1 MKPLIIFCI
10 LSIARTGGSID
21 TRDSQSDEKQKE
33 FINNGVVN
41 TFAGLPVTGTVKT
54 EPKLETLLEISDSNR
69 YITLA
74 FLNVSWFD
82 GNELKSRDDEHERSK
97 YGMGRVMDVQGRLV
111 YVSDIDNDTD
121 HSACNATLRDSFGR
135 PLSTYHHMPWIAL
148 IRRGGCD
155 FEKKILHVYNER
167 AIGAIIFNNNSGSEL
182 NYMKITKKE
191 LLEGNITSVFTP
203 MYKGHQ
209 LVKIIEEFGEYNP
222 VIVSIRQGMRFD
234 KKSSLNHRSSVL
246 FVTISFIIVMVI
258 SMLWLIV
265 YYYQRFRYL
274 QTKENEQKMD
284 TNKAKEALRKIPTK
298 TIKTLSKE
306 IESDCCAVCIEAYR
320 INDVLRCLPC
330 KHEFHRNCID
340 PWLLQNYTCPLC
352 KCRVLKQYGFVVSRS
367 NESGPSTNA

>member
-1 MKPLIIFCI
+1 MQQEKQIKMKPLIVFCCL

-21 TRDSQSDEKQKE
+21 TRDSQSTEKQKD

-54 EPKLETLLEISDSNR
+54 EPKLETLLEISDSSR
-69 YITLA
+69 FITLA

-82 GNELKSRDDEHERSK
+82 GEVARYKEDEHERSK
-97 YGMGRVMDVQGRLV
+97 YGMGRVMDIQGQLV
-111 YVSDIDNDTD
+111 YITDSENDTD
-121 HSACNATLRDSFGR
+121 HSACNSSLRDSFGR
-135 PLSTYHHMPWIAL
+135 SLSRYHGVAWIAL
-148 IRRGGCD
+148 IKRGGCD
-155 FEKKILHVYNER
+155 FEKKILHVYRER
-167 AIGAIIFNNNSGSEL
+167 AIGAIIYNNNSGSEL
-182 NYMKITKKE
+182 NYMKITNKE

-209 LVKIIEEFGEYNP
+209 LVDIIKNFGENNP
-222 VIVSIRQGMRFD
+222 IMVSIRQGMRFD

-298 TIKTLSKE
+298 TVKTLSK
-306 IESDCCAVCIEAYR
+306 
-320 INDVLRCLPC
+320 
-330 KHEFHRNCID
+330 
-340 PWLLQNYTCPLC
+340 
-352 KCRVLKQYGFVVSRS
+352 VSWD
-367 NESGPSTNA
+367 

>member
-1 MKPLIIFCI
+1 MKPFILFCI
-10 LSIARTGGSID
+10 LSIAKTGGSID

-41 TFAGLPVTGTVKT
+41 TFAGLPVAGTVKT
-54 EPKLETLLEISDSNR
+54 EPKLETLLEISESNR

-82 GNELKSRDDEHERSK
+82 GIEKYKEDEHERSK
-97 YGMGRVMDVQGRLV
+97 YGMGRVMDVEGRLV
-111 YVSDIDNDTD
+111 YVTDSENDTD
-121 HSACNATLRDSFGR
+121 HSGCNSSLRDSFGR
-135 PLSTYHHMPWIAL
+135 SLSLYHNMPWIAL
-148 IRRGGCD
+148 IKRGGCD
-155 FEKKILHVYNER
+155 FEKKILHVYSYR
-167 AIGAIIFNNNSGSEL
+167 AVGAIIFNNNSGSEL
-182 NYMKITKKE
+182 NYMKITNKE

-209 LVKIIEEFGEYNP
+209 LVEIIKNHGEHNP
-222 VIVSIRQGMRFD
+222 VKVSIKQGMKFD

-298 TIKTLSKE
+298 TIKTLSKVRKKF
-306 IESDCCAVCIEAYR
+306 SFMCCS
-320 INDVLRCLPC
+320 
-330 KHEFHRNCID
+330 
-340 PWLLQNYTCPLC
+340 
-352 KCRVLKQYGFVVSRS
+352 VVDLDSKS
-367 NESGPSTNA
+367 PNS